1 MHSIPFIPKC
11 KFNVILFWNHDEAN
25 SISERKIPSL
35 NRPSGFIKKPWYD
48 TISNKYTGPGNL
60 YLELKT
66 ESNIYTI
73 GEEEVPNL
81 VTPKTE
87 ILAVGPYISYT

>member
-1 MHSIPFIPKC
+1 MR
-11 KFNVILFWNHDEAN
+11 ILT
-25 SISERKIPSL
+25 SL
-35 NRPSGFIKKPWYD
+35 TCLSTNRPNGIRPKLNTF
-48 TISNKYTGPGNL
+48 SNKYTGPGNL
-60 YLELKT
+60 YMEIKT

-81 VTPKTE
+81 VTPKAE